1 MRSPNTLAYPRDRF
15 RWMEFPMRRPL
26 VALLSVAALL
36 MTAACGDSNDNPAP
50 AAPGQPDKVNTG
62 VIAIVDVAPIY
73 LGKQKG
79 FFSKRNIDLTL
90 TTAQGGAAIV
100 PAVLSGQYQF
110 GFSNTISL
118 LLGKS
123 QNAPLKVV
131 CNGNNST
138 GVDGKDFAGLFVK
151 ADSPIKSPKDL
162 AGKTVAAN
170 TLKNI
175 VETSVKASVKKDGG
189 DAAAVK
195 FSELPFP
202 EQQPALEAGR
212 VDAVFLV
219 EPFQQA
225 AVAAGLRKIAS
236 SYVDAAPNLTVAMY
250 FTSNQLIAS
259 KPDLVTRFTEA
270 MKESLAYAD
279 AHGDE
284 VRDALGTYT
293 KISPEVRAALTLP
306 KWPADINKASVESL
320 ADAAVADG
328 LIAEKPDVASLLP

>member
-1 MRSPNTLAYPRDRF
+1 
-15 RWMEFPMRRPL
+15 MRRQL
-26 VALLSVAALL
+26 AALMFASMML
-36 MTAACGDSNDNPAP
+36 LGAACGSDGGGTAEP
-50 AAPGQPDKVNTG
+50 AAPGQPDKVTVG
-62 VIAIVDVAPIY
+62 VIPILDVAPIY
-73 LGKQKG
+73 LGKDQG
-79 FFSKRNIDLTL
+79 FFSSRNIELTL
-90 TTAQGGAAIV
+90 TPAQGGAAIV

-123 QNAPLKVV
+123 NNVPIKVV

-151 ADSPIKSPKDL
+151 ADSPIRSPKDL

-195 FSELPFP
+195 FVEVPFP
-202 EQQPALEAGR
+202 EQVPALQAGR
-212 VDAVFLV
+212 VDAIFVV

-225 AVAAGLRKIAS
+225 AVAAGARKIAS
-236 SYVDAAPNLTVAMY
+236 SYVDSAPNLTVAMY
-250 FTSNQLIAS
+250 FTSNQLADRNA
-259 KPDLVTRFTEA
+259 DLVSRFVEA

-279 AHGDE
+279 SHPDE
-284 VRDALGTYT
+284 VRTVLGSYT
-293 KISPEVRAALTLP
+293 QISPEVRTALTLP
-306 KWPADINKASVESL
+306 KWPAEINRESVQAL
-320 ADAAVADG
+320 ADLAAADG
-328 LIAEKPDVASLLP
+328 LLTTKPDLDVLLP

>member
-1 MRSPNTLAYPRDRF
+1 
-15 RWMEFPMRRPL
+15 MRRPL
-26 VALLSVAALL
+26 VVLLAVAAMLAA
-36 MTAACGDSNDNPAP
+36 TACGSSKKTAP
-50 AAPGQPDKVNTG
+50 PAPGQPDKVNTG

-73 LGKQKG
+73 LGKDKG

-100 PAVLSGQYQF
+100 PAVISGQYQF

-118 LLGKS
+118 LLGAS
-123 QNAPLKVV
+123 QNVPVKVV

-151 ADSPIKSPKDL
+151 ADSPVRSPKDL

-175 VETSVKASVKKDGG
+175 VDTSVRASVRKDGG
-189 DAAAVK
+189 DPAAVK
-195 FSELPFP
+195 FVELPFP
-202 EQQPALEAGR
+202 EQVAALQAGR
-212 VDAVFLV
+212 VDAIFVV

-225 AVAAGLRKIAS
+225 AVAAGARKIAS

-250 FTSNQLIAS
+250 FTSTQLAAS
-259 KPDLVTRFTEA
+259 NPDLVKRFTEA

-279 AHGDE
+279 SHPDE
-284 VRDALGTYT
+284 ARAVLATYT
-293 KISPEVRAALTLP
+293 KITPEVRAALTLP
-306 KWPADINKASVESL
+306 KWPADINRQSVQTL
-320 ADAAVADG
+320 ADLASGDG
-328 LIAEKPDVASLLP
+328 LLTKKPDIGALLP

>member
-1 MRSPNTLAYPRDRF
+1 
-15 RWMEFPMRRPL
+15 MRRSPL
-26 VALLSVAALL
+26 VAFLVAVALAV
-36 MTAACGDSNDNPAP
+36 TACGGSDDDAATP
-50 AAPGQPDKVNTG
+50 AAPGQPDKVNVG

-73 LGKQKG
+73 LGKEKG
-79 FFSKRNIDLTL
+79 FFSNRDIDLTL

-131 CNGNNST
+131 SNGNNST

-151 ADSPIKSPKDL
+151 ADSPIQSPKDL
-162 AGKTVAAN
+162 VGKTVAAN

-189 DAAAVK
+189 DAAGVK
-195 FSELPFP
+195 FLELPFP
-202 EQQPALEAGR
+202 EQVPALQAGR
-212 VDAVFLV
+212 VDAIFVV

-225 AVAAGLRKIAS
+225 AVAAGARKIAS
-236 SYVDAAPNLTVAMY
+236 SYVDAAPDLTVAMY
-250 FTSNQLIAS
+250 FTSQQLIS
-259 KPDLVTRFTEA
+259 TNQDLVTRFTEA

-279 AHGDE
+279 GHPEE
-284 VRDALGTYT
+284 VRDVLGTYT
-293 KISPEVRAALTLP
+293 KIAPEVREALILP
-306 KWPADINKASVESL
+306 KWPPDVNRASVEAL
-320 ADAAVADG
+320 ADLAVADG
-328 LIAEKPDVASLLP
+328 LMTQKPDIAALLP